1 MKLSESVIL
10 ECKCMP
16 ILCIKSTKQSYLC
29 ICLLRSQHAYWLE
42 LTYSLFDFSG
52 IIFKWKAKNEN
63 IKSGTVKKRAMVKKG
78 SAHNWSQIFS
88 SSKQIYLSNFSVSN
102 FIVVQRDDSQFANS
116 YEYTEKKIWRQKRN
130 IINIYKLFVLPG
142 GNGWLIWSTPFYR
155 KYI

>member
-1 MKLSESVIL
+1 MQMHANTLHKIHKAELFMHMSFDISACILTWIDILSF
-10 ECKCMP
+10 
-16 ILCIKSTKQSYLC
+16 
-29 ICLLRSQHAYWLE
+29 W
-42 LTYSLFDFSG
+42 FSG

-102 FIVVQRDDSQFANS
+102 FIVVQRDDSQFGNS
-116 YEYTEKKIWRQKRN
+116 YENTEKKIWRQKRN